1 MIVEPIQFFWLILAF
16 AVLLLIA
23 GYYCILLTYNMVRVL
38 IGLDLLMKGVTL
50 AIIAAGYLSGQLA
63 LAQGVVITVIVI
75 EVVVMIVAA
84 GVVVGFHR
92 QFDSVNVKNARSLKG

>member
-1 MIVEPIQFFWLILAF
+1 MIVEQTQFFWLSLAF
-16 AVLLLIA
+16 SVLLLFA

-50 AIIAAGYLSGQLA
+50 AIISAGYLSGQLA
-63 LAQGVVITVIVI
+63 LAQGMAITVIVL

-84 GVVVGFHR
+84 GVVVGFQR